1 MAAPGRQHLLAT
13 FAVAGVAWR
22 LQRFRPRA
30 PAQQVNEDRS
40 EEVLPRAD
48 ARARLPGLVSAAAH
62 FVGAV
67 RIPGASP
74 VTRTAVLLRGKV
86 GVGRVRGA
94 ATHDAQRCRQEC
106 RLCRRVQVFHWS
118 RERVRSRVCAVI
130 RRRFPV
136 GASPARRMLQPEA
149 TGAVMEVTKWLKPSG
164 KACHELVA
172 ARVCRP

>member
-118 RERVRSRVCAVI
+118 RERESALGSLWRPSGLA
-130 RRRFPV
+130 
-136 GASPARRMLQPEA
+136 A
-149 TGAVMEVTKWLKPSG
+149 TGRAETWALRSTFECEAYPQPDEYG
-164 KACHELVA
+164 T
-172 ARVCRP
+172 ARAIDPGQGLGPRA

>member
-106 RLCRRVQVFHWS
+106 RLCRRVQVFRWS
-118 RERVRSRVCAVI
+118 RESPLSGVRRDKAALSSGCESR
-130 RRRFPV
+130 
-136 GASPARRMLQPEA
+136 PANAPAGSNRSSHGGNEVAEA
-149 TGAVMEVTKWLKPSG
+149 FG
-164 KACHELVA
+164 
-172 ARVCRP
+172 